1 MGRDEVVESCVLHL
15 EKTLQ
20 KGGEALI
27 LQQRGGGRSPQ
38 VTTTTFSD
46 GEFPGRV
53 FIDGSLSWLRD
64 SSHSGDSEGGM
75 RGLEALCVCLVMDL
89 QGNPAACLE
98 GGRSDPRIP
107 RDSSSTQKYQAESR
121 AVNNQE
127 LSHPPFLHHLPRR
140 DGPDHI
146 LAGTGL
152 VLSLTPKDLA
162 L

>member
-46 GEFPGRV
+46 GEFPGHV
-53 FIDGSLSWLRD
+53 FVDGSLSWLRD
-64 SSHSGDSEGGM
+64 SSHSGGGM

-89 QGNPAACLE
+89 QGNPAACVE
-98 GGRSDPRIP
+98 GGRSDARIP
-107 RDSSSTQKYQAESR
+107 RDSSSTQKYQAE
-121 AVNNQE
+121 
-127 LSHPPFLHHLPRR
+127 P
-140 DGPDHI
+140 
-146 LAGTGL
+146 
-152 VLSLTPKDLA
+152 
-162 L
+162 